1 MADSTTV
8 SPVKFNRGKNRS
20 QIVGDSIN
28 KDTIYFA
35 KDGGIYVGTSK
46 KAIGSVTASTSKRQI
61 LVDGT
66 AIDIL
71 SDGADIALSN
81 AYAEASDYKVPIIG
95 DSVDTAVG
103 KLTKG
108 INDVRVDI
116 ESAISYSSEDD
127 GVKVDVGGTSLKPT
141 VTVTTTTLDTDTA
154 ITGSAGGVVSG
165 KGVRAVI
172 NALDVAD
179 SAVTGE
185 LVSSVSEENG
195 KISVIRKAL
204 ADTDIK
210 IVKVSTPATGYA
222 SQYKLVS
229 KDGVTALG
237 EIINIPKDQF
247 LKGVNFYQK
256 STDVPTDQIDYPA
269 NFVFPGIRFEW
280 ETKTDEVTTTWVSV
294 KDLVDIYTAGDGIS
308 VTNNVISA
316 KIQAN
321 SKLSVNGDGLTVDT
335 DAWNVTGVDTT
346 ASHGVNLSLT
356 SAEVGIVVADGSI
369 TSGNNNLVTGGQ
381 VYTELAKK
389 KDLQTSVTATPSN
402 TKYISKLEQNAQGVV
417 TATLTDIPSYKYS
430 GTTWKSPISSFGIS
444 NINDVTIGTTSIPPS
459 RSYSGSTTTYT
470 DGYMTQTQ
478 SQNLDVC
485 VKALTWE
492 DE

>member
-1 MADSTTV
+1 MADSITI
-8 SPVKFNRGKNRS
+8 SPVQFNRGKNRS

-28 KDTIYFA
+28 KNTIYFA

-46 KAIGSVTASTSKRQI
+46 KAIGTVTTSTEKRQI
-61 LVDGT
+61 LVDGDVV
-66 AIDIL
+66 DIL
-71 SDGADIALSN
+71 SDGADIVLSK
-81 AYAEASDYKVPIIG
+81 AYAETSEYKAPIIG
-95 DSVDTAVG
+95 DSMDTAVG

-108 INDVRVDI
+108 LDDIRSDV
-116 ESAISYSSEDD
+116 ESTISSVSEDD
-127 GVKVDVGGTSLKPT
+127 GVKVSLGGTSLKPT
-141 VTVTTTTLDTDTA
+141 ITVTTTTLDTDTA
-154 ITGSAGGVVSG
+154 ITSTAGGVVSG

-210 IVKVSTPATGYA
+210 IVKISTPSTGYA

-229 KDGVTALG
+229 KDGSTALG
-237 EIINIPKDQF
+237 ETINIPKDQF
-247 LKGVNFYQK
+247 LKTVNFYQK
-256 STDVPTDQIDYPA
+256 SADVPTDQIDYPA

-280 ETKTDEVTTTWVSV
+280 ETKTDETATTWVSV
-294 KDLVDIYTAGDGIS
+294 KDLVDIYTAGNGIS
-308 VTNNVISA
+308 VDNNVISA

-335 DAWNVTGVDTT
+335 AAWNVTGVDTT

-356 SAEVGIVVADGSI
+356 STKVGITVADGSI
-369 TSGNNNLVTGGQ
+369 TTGNTNLVTGGQ

-389 KDLQTSVTATPSN
+389 KDLQTSVTVTPSN
-402 TKYISKLEQNAQGVV
+402 TKYISKLEQSNQGVV

-430 GTTWKSPISSFGIS
+430 GTTWKSPISSFEIS
-444 NINDVTIGTTSIPPS
+444 NINSVTIGTTSIPPS
-459 RSYSGSTTTYT
+459 KNNSGSTTTYS
-470 DGYMTQTQ
+470 DGYMTQAQ
-478 SQNLDVC
+478 SQNLDMC
-485 VKALTWE
+485 VVALTWE
-492 DE
+492 ES